1 MQPLR
6 TVWILPVL
14 LAAPAAYAVT
24 VATPPVMAYTA
35 DSVIAVHLAARGGHD
50 KLQALQSLERHGHL
64 VVPGMGM
71 QLELAEWQGRG
82 GKFRQEITLQGLT
95 AIDAS
100 DGKDGWQ
107 VSPFEGRKD
116 PSRLS
121 EDENKDLRLRADFEF
136 PFVDYAAK
144 GHKVTLGAREDID
157 GTPADTLIVHL
168 ADGNQATYWID
179 GDTHM
184 VIRALIRETVRGAE
198 DVTEIDY
205 GEYQQVQ
212 GVWIPMTEEVGG
224 KGSDPSRRQKFVFD
238 SITANPKVSATHYTF
253 PTQGKAAPGSTP

>member
-1 MQPLR
+1 MQRLR
-6 TVWILPVL
+6 PVWIVPVL
-14 LAAPAAYAVT
+14 LAAVSASASTPGAS
-24 VATPPVMAYTA
+24 PPVTA
-35 DSVIAVHLAARGGHD
+35 DSVIAEHVAARGGHD
-50 KLQALQSLERHGHL
+50 RLKALQSLERRGHL

-71 QLELAEWQGRG
+71 QLDLAQWQGRG
-82 GKFRQEITLQGLT
+82 GRFRQEVTLQGLT

-100 DGKDGWQ
+100 DGREGWQ

-121 EDENKDLRLRADFEF
+121 EDETKDLRLRADFEF
-136 PFVDYAAK
+136 PFVDHAAK
-144 GHKVTLGAREDID
+144 GHKVTLGTREDVD
-157 GTPADTLIVHL
+157 GTPADTLVVQL

-179 GDTHM
+179 SDTHM

-212 GVWIPMTEEVGG
+212 GVWIPMTEEIGG
-224 KGSDPSRRQKFVFD
+224 KGSDPARRQKFVFD
-238 SITANPKVSATHYTF
+238 SATANPQPGATHYTF
-253 PTQGKAAPGSTP
+253 PAQGAAAVGSKP